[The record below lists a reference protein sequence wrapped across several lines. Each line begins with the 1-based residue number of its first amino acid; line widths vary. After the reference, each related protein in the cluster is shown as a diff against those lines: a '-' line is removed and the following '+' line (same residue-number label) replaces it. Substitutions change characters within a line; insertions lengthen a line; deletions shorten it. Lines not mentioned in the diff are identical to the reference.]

1 VAIDRQEQKYGPER
15 REGQNGDGY
24 EERSTE
30 KVAADEAQD
39 ETPEEEDEPQ
49 EKSQDESQE

>member
-1 VAIDRQEQKYGPER
+1 MAIDRQEQKYGPER